1 MLPCS
6 HPRRLERERLGNRLG
21 LFRTITESMRFDEVG
36 RGRAGRLWEL
46 TTCGWLLQSCA
57 HRSVLSRLEERGQRG
72 AGGDIALQ
80 VVFGG

>member
-6 HPRRLERERLGNRLG
+6 HPPRLERARLGNGLG

-46 TTCGWLLQSCA
+46 TTCRVVAAELCPP
-57 HRSVLSRLEERGQRG
+57 VLSRLEERGQRG